1 MAPTPVARSAMLAS
15 AHAQPHLSRMSRDT
29 RTASE
34 PAGRRDNGG
43 RSVWARIRGAALLD
57 GSVYEEV
64 AEDPRAT
71 VQAACVVVV
80 ASLAVA
86 SSDYPLGWAEMVKAA
101 AAAVLQWWVWTGI
114 AYVVGGTWLGGAA
127 SWAALLRTLGFAR
140 APGVLAA
147 LAPLIGGIHL
157 AAQAWVLV
165 AGTAALRRTLRVGT
179 ARALVA
185 ALAGMLP
192 YWFVQFFYLH

>member
-1 MAPTPVARSAMLAS
+1 MLAPVHPQ
-15 AHAQPHLSRMSRDT
+15 AHLSRMSRDT

-34 PAGRRDNGG
+34 PAGRRDAGG

-57 GSVYEEV
+57 ASVYEEL
-64 AEDPRAT
+64 AGDPRAG

-86 SSDYPLGWAEMVKAA
+86 SSDYPLGWAEVAKAA
-101 AAAVLQWWVWTGI
+101 AAALVQWWVWTGI
-114 AYVVGGTWLGGAA
+114 AYALGRRWMGHGA
-127 SWAALLRTLGFAR
+127 SWPALQRTLGFAR

-147 LAPLIGGIHL
+147 LAPLVGGIHL

-165 AGTAALRRTLRVGT
+165 AGTVALRRTLGVGT
-179 ARALVA
+179 AGALVA

-192 YWFVQFFYLH
+192 YWVLQFFYLH

>member
-1 MAPTPVARSAMLAS
+1 MLAP

-29 RTASE
+29 RPASE
-34 PAGRRDNGG
+34 PAGRRDAAG

-64 AEDPRAT
+64 AADPRASA
-71 VQAACVVVV
+71 QAACVVVV
-80 ASLAVA
+80 ASIAVA
-86 SSDYPLGWAEMVKAA
+86 SSDYPLGWAEVAKAA
-101 AAAVLQWWVWTGI
+101 AAALLQWWVWTGI
-114 AYVVGGTWLGGAA
+114 AYAFGRWWLGDTT
-127 SWAALLRTLGFAR
+127 SWSALLRALGFAR
-140 APGVLAA
+140 APGILAA
-147 LAPLIGGIHL
+147 LAPLVGGIHL

-165 AGTAALRRTLRVGT
+165 AGTVALRQLLWVGT

-192 YWFVQFFYLH
+192 YWVVQFFYLH

>member
-1 MAPTPVARSAMLAS
+1 
-15 AHAQPHLSRMSRDT
+15 MSRDT

-34 PAGRRDNGG
+34 AAGRRDAGG
-43 RSVWARIRGAALLD
+43 RSLWARIRGAVLLD

-64 AEDPRAT
+64 AGDPRAG

-86 SSDYPLGWAEMVKAA
+86 SSDYPLGWAEIAKAA
-101 AAAVLQWWVWTGI
+101 GAALVQWWVWTGI
-114 AYVVGGTWLGGAA
+114 AYALGRWWSGDTV
-127 SWAALLRTLGFAR
+127 SWSALLRTLGFAR

-147 LAPLIGGIHL
+147 LAPLVGGIHL

-165 AGTAALRRTLRVGT
+165 AGTVALRQTLGVGS

-192 YWFVQFFYLH
+192 YWAAQFFYLH

>member
-1 MAPTPVARSAMLAS
+1 
-15 AHAQPHLSRMSRDT
+15 MSRDT

-34 PAGRRDNGG
+34 PTGRRDAGG

-64 AEDPRAT
+64 AADPRASA
-71 VQAACVVVV
+71 QAACVVVV

-86 SSDYPLGWAEMVKAA
+86 SSDYPLGWAEVAKAA
-101 AAAVLQWWVWTGI
+101 AAALLQWWVWTGI
-114 AYVVGGTWLGGAA
+114 AYAFGRWWLGDTT
-127 SWAALLRTLGFAR
+127 SWSALLRALGFAR
-140 APGVLAA
+140 APGILAA
-147 LAPLIGGIHL
+147 LAPLVGGIHL

-165 AGTAALRRTLRVGT
+165 AGTVALRQLLWVGT

-192 YWFVQFFYLH
+192 YWVVQFFYLH